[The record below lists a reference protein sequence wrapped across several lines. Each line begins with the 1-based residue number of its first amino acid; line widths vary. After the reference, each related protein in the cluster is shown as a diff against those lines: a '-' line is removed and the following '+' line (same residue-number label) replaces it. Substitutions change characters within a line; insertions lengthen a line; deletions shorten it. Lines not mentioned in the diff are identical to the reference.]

1 MRKIYTLQ
9 QLFKKNYL
17 AGQKLASQAG
27 PAGKTMGELAETV
40 AVGYLREQG
49 LSVIT
54 TNYRCRVGEIDIIAN
69 EQQRLV
75 FVEVRYRKSAHYGGG
90 AATVTPKKQRKLMK
104 TANLYLQQHRAN
116 VECWFDVIEM
126 SAAKA
131 SSKTSTAS
139 KPPAPSFHIH
149 WIKNA
154 FM

>member
-1 MRKIYTLQ
+1 M
-9 QLFKKNYL
+9 
-17 AGQKLASQAG
+17 
-27 PAGKTMGELAETV
+27 
-40 AVGYLREQG
+40 
-49 LSVIT
+49 IT

-90 AATVTPKKQRKLMK
+90 AATVTPKKQRKLIK

-116 VECWFDVIEM
+116 VECRFDVIEM

-139 KPPAPSFHIH
+139 KPPAPAFHIH